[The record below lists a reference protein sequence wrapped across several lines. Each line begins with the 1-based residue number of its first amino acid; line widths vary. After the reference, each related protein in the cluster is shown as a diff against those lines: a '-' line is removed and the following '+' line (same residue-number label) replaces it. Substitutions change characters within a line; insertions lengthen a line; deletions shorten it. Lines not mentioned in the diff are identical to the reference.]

1 MAVRDLQIFIQE
13 RFRAF
18 DENMDITPGSP
29 ADTQVIQPILRRLGT
44 DPFSVDLAVFLN
56 DRIKQAFPE
65 LASDEGDAITDLLIK
80 PATLLWD
87 PFVREVFRIRGSLS
101 FKDPTTLTT
110 EEAEA
115 LGANLFSNRERGDF
129 ARGITRVYFAQ
140 PRTVTITP
148 SNFFTS
154 KTGLHYFPD
163 GKQDITVDEMLLNVE
178 GSLYYFDVN
187 CIAEAAGVSYNI
199 GPNEILNVANLE
211 GTAKVT
217 NLRRF
222 RTGQDEETAV
232 DFVDRT
238 EQELTER
245 SMVTLRGIGARIPKA
260 FPEVTRLAVVGFG
273 DPEMQRD
280 VLRGGGLG
288 AVLAGGMQGS
298 TAVDGTGRPTT
309 RRFTVLD
316 AGVDFTAL
324 VDPLSPGS
332 FVLTVFHAF
341 AGPPLVRDLRVSR
354 VLAPDTVEVED
365 QVLAPFYT
373 GRPWSLRKEELTLSS
388 IPGGILFPDS
398 AEGTVTIPDNEV
410 HVGGLYDASVRG
422 SDFDEASLV
431 IENLTDA
438 APAAS
443 GVDLE
448 HTGAGLVTLNDL
460 VLGTTYAIDDET
472 YIALSEAKQFGFTL
486 QILDGPNAGNYRVL
500 NVLQVTASSPILT
513 LDTATPVVAGS
524 FRWRLVDI
532 IDVDLTDPKDT
543 RVSGADLQSVQHTD
557 VLSTAGSVD
566 FSALGVS
573 VGDTVRIFDGL
584 DAGDFTVKA
593 LPAFNSVQVD
603 RDLTAS
609 ASGLNYS
616 IFKPNTTGGI
626 QLPLVRIT
634 KIELLDTSGQPVG
647 STIPYARPVDIQSRA
662 FENPGRGVK
671 VDVTDAV
678 LGIVSQP
685 TPLGNFIIGGLT
697 LNITFDSHITG
708 YPTVSFAFTAGNK
721 TAAQAVAEIN
731 AAASG
736 FLGPNTVLA
745 VVVPDAAGDRV
756 GIVPLDPLTRV
767 LSGTAMTGLFGDTQA
782 RTSSDIRS
790 AAVDGLGGWS
800 SVSPAINQDDLDVA
814 QALDGNQIGFYGN
827 LHFGSTFFGDSA
839 NTALLSG
846 AVPIRDELASF
857 APEVRRHLQVGA
869 RSIGSARCYFLE
881 PTSIE
886 FNRTSFFSATLADG
900 SLVRYFP
907 DPTLDSLKIPAAPST
922 VLPKDGQSTG
932 GGTTFSSISQ
942 DFILSGIVPGD
953 ELVIKYVPIAGTVAL
968 ADPVVNLALKSVVLS
983 LDGGA
988 DQTVIL
994 ASDLMGFPTDV
1005 SRAGVA
1011 AQINSA
1017 VGKTIARINGSNQIE
1032 FESDVSII
1040 VRSTGSANTLL
1051 GLNTAT
1057 DTNNTA
1063 AHAGTYSII
1072 FVSTTTLTIS
1082 SDKPFPAS
1090 MPALEQQEGFE
1101 IRRPSTQ
1108 RISSTQMSANT
1119 AEAGLYY
1126 FDVELVSEGTGDHFN
1141 ISSDQQ
1147 LTAEGYRSDG
1157 YYLSNDNPNLTFS
1170 MTEKPTLHISR
1181 SILEVGT
1188 ADSPANATQIT
1199 GQNIEVTYERATI
1212 VSDVQSFML
1221 GETERVVCSNPLAR
1235 HLIPHFVRFDFEYVG
1250 GSSAA
1255 LVTTDME
1262 NYIRSLFPSD
1272 FLEVSDLN
1280 GIAYQRGATS
1290 VVNPVDLIAIVH
1302 NYDRTVQAQRSQNA
1316 LNTGR
1321 LAAFVAD
1328 VLNINRRSG

>member
-18 DENMDITPGSP
+18 DEAIDLSPGSP
-29 ADTQVIQPILRRLGT
+29 ADVQVVQPILRRLGT
-44 DPFSVDLAVFLN
+44 DPYTVDLAVFLN

-65 LASDEGDAITDLLIK
+65 LASNEGDAITDLLIK

-87 PFVREVFRIRGSLS
+87 PVVRETMRIRASQS
-101 FKDPTTLTT
+101 FADPTTLTT

-115 LGANLFSNRERGDF
+115 LGANLFSNRDRGDF
-129 ARGITRVYFAQ
+129 ARGIARIYFAQ
-140 PRTVTITP
+140 PRTATLTP

-163 GKQDITVDEMLLNVE
+163 GKQDITLEEMLLNVE

-187 CIAEAAGVSYNI
+187 SIAENPGVAYNI
-199 GPNEILNVANLE
+199 GPNEIITVANLE

-222 RTGQDEETAV
+222 RTGQDEESAV
-232 DFVDRT
+232 DFVDRA
-238 EQELTER
+238 EQELSER
-245 SMVTLRGIGARIPKA
+245 SMVTLRGIGARIPRA
-260 FPEVTRLAVVGFG
+260 FPEVTRLAVIGHG

-288 AVLAGGMQGS
+288 AVVAGGLLG
-298 TAVDGTGRPTT
+298 TTPLDGTGRPTT

-316 AGVDFTAL
+316 AGIDFTAL
-324 VDPLSPGS
+324 VDASSPGS
-332 FVLTVFHAF
+332 FILTVHHAF
-341 AGPPLVRDLRVSR
+341 SGPPLVRDLGILR
-354 VLAPDTVEVED
+354 VLSADTLELDD

-373 GRPWSLRKEELTLSS
+373 GRPWTLRKRELTLSS

-398 AEGTVTIPDNEV
+398 AEGTVTIPDDEV

-460 VLGTTYAIDDET
+460 VLGTSYAIDDAT
-472 YIALSEAKQFGFTL
+472 YVALSEAKQFGFTL

-500 NVLQVTASSPILT
+500 DVIQVTGSSPILT
-513 LDTATPVVAGS
+513 LDTAVPVVVGS
-524 FRWRLVDI
+524 FRWRLVDVLE
-532 IDVDLTDPKDT
+532 IDLVEPKDT
-543 RVSGADLQSVQHTD
+543 RVSGSDLQSVQHVD

-566 FSALGVS
+566 FMALGVS
-573 VGDTVRIFDGL
+573 VGDTVRILEGL
-584 DAGDFTVKA
+584 DKGDFTVKA

-603 RDLTAS
+603 RALTSS
-609 ASGLNYS
+609 ASGLNYL
-616 IFKPNTTGGI
+616 IFKANTAGGI
-626 QLPLVRIT
+626 QRPLVRIT
-634 KIELLDTSGQPVG
+634 KVELLDTSGQPVG
-647 STIPYARPVDIQSRA
+647 SIIPYAKPVDIQSRT

-671 VDVTDAV
+671 VDVTDAI

-685 TPLGNFIIGGLT
+685 TPFGDFMIGGLNLT
-697 LNITFDSHITG
+697 ITFDSGVTG
-708 YPTVSFAFTAGNK
+708 YPTVAFAFTAGNK
-721 TAAQAVAEIN
+721 TAAQAVTEIN
-731 AAASG
+731 AAAAAAI
-736 FLGPNTVLA
+736 GPNTVLA
-745 VVVPDAAGDRV
+745 VLITDPAGDRV
-756 GIVPLDPLTRV
+756 GFVPLDPLTRI
-767 LSGTAMTGLFGDTQA
+767 LSGTAMLGLFGDTQA

-790 AAVDGLGGWS
+790 ASIEAQGGWAG
-800 SVSPAINQDDLDVA
+800 VSPAVNQDDLDVA
-814 QALDGNQIGFYGN
+814 QVLDGNQIGFYNN
-827 LHFGSTFFGDSA
+827 LRFGSAVFGDPA

-846 AVPIRDELASF
+846 DVTFSDTLAAF

-869 RSIGSARCYFLE
+869 RSIGSARCFFIE

-886 FNRTSFFSATLADG
+886 FNRKSFFSVVLAEG
-900 SLVRYFP
+900 STVRFFP
-907 DPTLDSLKIPAAPST
+907 DPTLDSTRIPASPST

-932 GGTTFSSISQ
+932 GGNTFTSISQ
-942 DFILSGIVPGD
+942 DFILSGVVPGD
-953 ELVIKYVPIAGTVAL
+953 VLVIKYVPIAGTNML
-968 ADPVVNLALKSVVLS
+968 ADPVPNLALKSLVISV
-983 LDGGA
+983 DGGA
-988 DQTVIL
+988 DQTIIL
-994 ASDLMGFPTDV
+994 ASDVLGFPADV

-1017 VGKTIARINGSNQIE
+1017 VGRSIARIDGSNQLE
-1032 FESDVSII
+1032 FEGDVSII
-1040 VRSTGSANTLL
+1040 VRGTGSANAIL
-1051 GLNTAT
+1051 GFGVLGAQNL
-1057 DTNNTA
+1057 A
-1063 AHAGTYSII
+1063 AHAGSYSIA
-1072 FVSTTTLTIS
+1072 FVNTTSLIVNGT
-1082 SDKPFPAS
+1082 FPGVV
-1090 MPALEQQEGFE
+1090 LEQREGYE
-1101 IRRPSTQ
+1101 IRRPGTQ
-1108 RISSTQMSANT
+1108 RISSTQMNANT

-1126 FDVELVSEGTGDHFN
+1126 FDVELVSEGTGDLFN
-1141 ISSDQQ
+1141 IDSDQQ

-1157 YYLSNDNPNLTFS
+1157 YFLTNPNSNLTFS
-1170 MTEKPTLHISR
+1170 MTEEPMLHISR
-1181 SILEVGT
+1181 SILEVGV

-1212 VSDVQSFML
+1212 VSDVQNFML
-1221 GETERVVCSNPLAR
+1221 GETERVVCANPLAR
-1235 HLIPHFVRFDFEYVG
+1235 HLIPHFVRFDYEYTG
-1250 GSSAA
+1250 GSSTQL
-1255 LVTTDME
+1255 LVSDME

-1280 GIAYQRGATS
+1280 DLAYQRGATS
-1290 VVNPVDLIAIVH
+1290 VTNPVDLIAIVH
-1302 NYDRTVQAQRSQNA
+1302 NYDRTIQAQRSQNA

-1328 VLNINRRSG
+1328 RLNVNRRSG